1 MFWQELRDALAKQTG
16 WKINPLGS
24 GLIPPCELKIIWED
38 SQKNTRDGYMLI
50 LSYVRFKTNEETQ
63 NIHTITITRHDRNL
77 STLIARKFKIEEISQ
92 NDIDMLVATIK
103 KEIPFKKA
111 DPIPTL
117 IT

>member
-16 WKINPLGS
+16 WKINPLS
-24 GLIPPCELKIIWED
+24 GLIRPCELKIIWED
-38 SQKNTRDGYMLI
+38 SHKNTRDGYKLI
-50 LSYVRFKTNEETQ
+50 LYYVRFKTNEKTK

-77 STLIARKFKIEEISQ
+77 STLTARKFKIEETSQ
-92 NDIDMLVATIK
+92 KDIDMLVATIK

-111 DPIPTL
+111 DSIPTL